1 MAQEKKNGR
10 EVEAEAEAE
19 IGGVVVE
26 ETERERDTEK

>member
-10 EVEAEAEAE
+10 EVEAEAG

-26 ETERERDTEK
+26 ETERERDTEN